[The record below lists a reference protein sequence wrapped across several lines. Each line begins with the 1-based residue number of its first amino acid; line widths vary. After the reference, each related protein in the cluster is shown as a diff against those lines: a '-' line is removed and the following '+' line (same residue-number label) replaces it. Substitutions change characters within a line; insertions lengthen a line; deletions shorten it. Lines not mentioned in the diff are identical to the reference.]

1 MSKFLKY
8 TTLTVLLVAVVFL
21 LTGCS
26 KEEKKEQ
33 KENTK
38 SLFEVEQVNDKTI
51 KVNLENAK
59 QGEEKEAKLVIADGE
74 DIYTTTKMEGASG
87 VTVYYFKEGSEHNK
101 DASDSEYLNGEGE
114 SSTEDFPAGTYDVL
128 IEATDAPVTGTIEI
142 NIK

>member
-59 QGEEKEAKLVIADGE
+59 QGEEKEAKLVIAEGE
-74 DIYTTTKMEGASG
+74 DIHTTTKMEGASG
-87 VTVYYFKEGSEHNK
+87 VTVYYFKEGKEHNK

-114 SSTEDFPAGTYDVL
+114 SSTEGFPAGTYDVL

-142 NIK
+142 NVK

>member
-38 SLFEVEQVNDKTI
+38 SLFEIEQVNDKTI

-59 QGEEKEAKLVIADGE
+59 QGEEKEAKLVIAEGE

-114 SSTEDFPAGTYDVL
+114 SSTEGFPAGTYDVL

>member
-26 KEEKKEQ
+26 KEDKKEQ

-59 QGEEKEAKLVIADGE
+59 QGEEKEAKLVIAEGE

-101 DASDSEYLNGEGE
+101 DVSDSEYLNGEGE

>member
-1 MSKFLKY
+1 MNKFLKY

-26 KEEKKEQ
+26 KEDKKEQ

-59 QGEEKEAKLVIADGE
+59 QGEEKEAKLVIAEGE

-114 SSTEDFPAGTYDVL
+114 SSTEGFPAGTYDVL

>member
-51 KVNLENAK
+51 KVSLENAK
-59 QGEEKEAKLVIADGE
+59 QGEEKEAKLVIAEGE

-114 SSTEDFPAGTYDVL
+114 SSTEGFPAGTYDVL

>member
-114 SSTEDFPAGTYDVL
+114 SSTEGFPAGTYDVL

>member
-1 MSKFLKY
+1 MNKFLKY

-51 KVNLENAK
+51 KVNLENTK
-59 QGEEKEAKLVIADGE
+59 QGEEKEAKLVIAEGE

-114 SSTEDFPAGTYDVL
+114 SSTEGFPAGTYDVL

>member
-1 MSKFLKY
+1 MSKFLKC

-26 KEEKKEQ
+26 NEDKKEQ

-51 KVNLENAK
+51 KVNLENAT
-59 QGEEKEAKLVIADGE
+59 QGEEKEAKLVIAEGE

-114 SSTEDFPAGTYDVL
+114 SSTEGFPAGTYDVL

>member
-1 MSKFLKY
+1 MSRFLKY
-8 TTLTVLLVAVVFL
+8 TILTVLLVAVTFL

-26 KEEKKEQ
+26 KEENKEQ

-59 QGEEKEAKLVIADGE
+59 QGEEKEAKLVIAEGE

-114 SSTEDFPAGTYDVL
+114 SSTEGFPAGTYDVL

>member
-101 DASDSEYLNGEGE
+101 DSSDSEYLNGEGE
-114 SSTEDFPAGTYDVL
+114 SSTEGFPAGTYDVL

>member
-59 QGEEKEAKLVIADGE
+59 QGEEKEAKLVIAEGE

-114 SSTEDFPAGTYDVL
+114 SSTEGFPAGTYDVL

-142 NIK
+142 NVK

>member
-1 MSKFLKY
+1 MQLY
-8 TTLTVLLVAVVFL
+8 L
-21 LTGCS
+21 LTRCS
-26 KEEKKEQ
+26 KEDKKEQ

-38 SLFEVEQVNDKTI
+38 SLFEVEQVHDKTI

-114 SSTEDFPAGTYDVL
+114 SSTEGFPAGTYDVL

>member
-26 KEEKKEQ
+26 KEDTKEQ

-59 QGEEKEAKLVIADGE
+59 QGEEKEAKLVIAEGE

-114 SSTEDFPAGTYDVL
+114 SSTEGFPAGTYDVL

>member
-1 MSKFLKY
+1 MKKFLKY

-26 KEEKKEQ
+26 NEDKKEQ

-59 QGEEKEAKLVIADGE
+59 QGEEKEAKLVIAEGE

-114 SSTEDFPAGTYDVL
+114 SSTEGFPAGAYDVL

>member
-1 MSKFLKY
+1 MNKFLKY

-21 LTGCS
+21 LTGCN

-38 SLFEVEQVNDKTI
+38 SLFEIEQVNDKTI

-59 QGEEKEAKLVIADGE
+59 QGEEKEAKLVIAEGE

-114 SSTEDFPAGTYDVL
+114 SSTEGFPAGTYDVL

>member
-8 TTLTVLLVAVVFL
+8 TTLAVLLVAVVFL

-26 KEEKKEQ
+26 NEDKKEQ

-59 QGEEKEAKLVIADGE
+59 QGEEKEAKLVIAEGE
-74 DIYTTTKMEGASG
+74 DIHTTTKMEGASG

-114 SSTEDFPAGTYDVL
+114 SSTEGFPAGTYDIL
-128 IEATDAPVTGTIEI
+128 IEATDAPVTGTVEI

>member
-1 MSKFLKY
+1 MSKFLKC
-8 TTLTVLLVAVVFL
+8 TTLTVLLVAVAFL

-26 KEEKKEQ
+26 KEDKKEQ

-59 QGEEKEAKLVIADGE
+59 QGEEKEAKLVIAEGE

-87 VTVYYFKEGSEHNK
+87 GTVYYFKEGSEHNK

-114 SSTEDFPAGTYDVL
+114 SSTEGFPAGTYDIL

>member
-26 KEEKKEQ
+26 KEDKKEQ

-59 QGEEKEAKLVIADGE
+59 QGEEKEAKLVIAEGE

>member
-51 KVNLENAK
+51 KVNLENAT
-59 QGEEKEAKLVIADGE
+59 QGEEKEAKLVIAEGE

-114 SSTEDFPAGTYDVL
+114 SSTEGFPAGTYDVL

>member
-8 TTLTVLLVAVVFL
+8 TTVTVLLVAIVFL

-26 KEEKKEQ
+26 NEDKKEQ

-59 QGEEKEAKLVIADGE
+59 QGEEKEAKLVIAEGE

-114 SSTEDFPAGTYDVL
+114 SSTEGFPAGTYDVL

>member
-26 KEEKKEQ
+26 KEDKKEQ

-114 SSTEDFPAGTYDVL
+114 SSTEGFPAGTYDVL